1 MKCVP
6 CNCGMS
12 FETALSPIEVSGE
25 VLPSQGEKV
34 KVPREQEYGV
44 RNPRKLMDPRL
55 PTQQEVDEHNLTHLP
70 YRSWCPYCVGGKG
83 KMAAHFKQIRADGLP
98 EIHLDYCFMATDGS
112 PLATI
117 LVAKEKFS
125 KMSMSSVV
133 PMKGGS
139 VEFPVRRGLAFLKG
153 IGIESTGLV

>member
-6 CNCGMS
+6 CNGGMS
-12 FETALSPIEVSGE
+12 FETALSPMEVSGE

-139 VEFPVRRGLAFLKG
+139 VEFPVRRVLAFLK
-153 IGIESTGLV
+153 EV